1 MQRRLACTLAVFV
14 LTATSAPHAS
24 ASLITQPSTQQN
36 STATQP
42 SRAVVDTIVFDTPL
56 SRFRRERMRAKRI
69 HRWLITTTDGCSAP
83 MVGSRGRSFDFRL
96 ACERHDFAY
105 ANYIALAR
113 LGVGVSWDSA
123 QRARVDDQFQR
134 DLQESC
140 VKRRKSE
147 RLRCD
152 AWAVAFFHAVRLAA
166 GP

>member
-1 MQRRLACTLAVFV
+1 MRRNIVGALAVIT
-14 LTATSAPHAS
+14 LTATSASHVS
-24 ASLITQPSTQQN
+24 ATSSYRPYGTRDPGLGV
-36 STATQP
+36 P
-42 SRAVVDTIVFDTPL
+42 SRTVVDVIVFNTPL
-56 SRFRRERMRAKRI
+56 AKFRGERSRAKRV

-105 ANYIALAR
+105 ANYSYLSR
-113 LGVGVSWDSA
+113 LGLGVNWDSA
-123 QRARVDDQFQR
+123 QRVRVDDQFQR

-152 AWAVAFFHAVRLAA
+152 AWAVAFFHAVRLVAR
-166 GP
+166 P